1 MPPLLSHLES
11 HQSLV
16 AAHLLSTHTVT
27 LVSSL
32 LTFHT
37 TISTLSES
45 ITSGQLYP
53 TAITHLKESIRAVEE
68 GAEDWIEETE
78 LWKSLVK
85 WQGDEQSRFETT
97 LQNSF
102 ESAFDFKL
110 PASGGNDS
118 VSTLLLKSD
127 ITAAPT
133 GPNLPLTDILRAID
147 ELAQLT
153 GKQSKVEGLLA
164 RIAKQVLRGFV
175 APFLE
180 ANGPIRW
187 DGEGGG
193 GDEKPK
199 LRFTFPD
206 SSEVGVKMVRLEPAG
221 DNSEEQDPINGL
233 STFLSFF
240 TQHSSLF
247 PEPSSRYTSLFT
259 ASLTPSLQSH
269 LITSH
274 LVPSLPSSSSSL
286 SSYMTLLARSTSF
299 ESSFL
304 PSHHF
309 FAFLPPSSSS
319 EESHILSTWSKSLPL
334 HYARALS
341 DRALA
346 RVRNQVKSWDW
357 GSEGGEMVEVEVR
370 EEEEMEGL
378 LRGLELGLN
387 EHDESAN
394 EEENRE
400 KKRRTELETVPKG
413 AKREMT
419 LEEATAPR
427 PPRKPR
433 TPTPPP
439 PPPAPVPIQIEP
451 EVVEVQ
457 RPTTPPTA
465 SLGRKNK
472 MKLGAS
478 KINKDTKLFLPP
490 SSPSPPPMF
499 QGDDLIAPPPPS
511 SSQQLDPPPQDQDR
525 RTPIL
530 SPRPISIPS
539 AASFTHAQNDEEVH
553 DIVERAQRSIAE
565 EGEGIFEPLEEI
577 RQSEEGGKG
586 VEMLFGEGR
595 EGSVEDYERQIK
607 EEEEQNAG
615 GMRLTEEALEKS
627 QEPEMKDEKP
637 FIKKEESVEPV
648 VKEEEEQEP
657 QPVLVEIVEPDSEDI
672 KREIK
677 EEEQESIELEQT
689 PQVGDVGLLR
699 TFNRTILLHTD
710 TVLLLVRTYSST
722 SSSLFGRELRTSTIR
737 TRRIKLRS
745 SSYAGIRG

>member
-1 MPPLLSHLES
+1 
-11 HQSLV
+11 
-16 AAHLLSTHTVT
+16 
-27 LVSSL
+27 
-32 LTFHT
+32 
-37 TISTLSES
+37 
-45 ITSGQLYP
+45 
-53 TAITHLKESIRAVEE
+53 
-68 GAEDWIEETE
+68 
-78 LWKSLVK
+78 
-85 WQGDEQSRFETT
+85 
-97 LQNSF
+97 
-102 ESAFDFKL
+102 
-110 PASGGNDS
+110 
-118 VSTLLLKSD
+118 
-127 ITAAPT
+127 
-133 GPNLPLTDILRAID
+133 
-147 ELAQLT
+147 
-153 GKQSKVEGLLA
+153 
-164 RIAKQVLRGFV
+164 
-175 APFLE
+175 
-180 ANGPIRW
+180 
-187 DGEGGG
+187 
-193 GDEKPK
+193 
-199 LRFTFPD
+199 
-206 SSEVGVKMVRLEPAG
+206 
-221 DNSEEQDPINGL
+221 
-233 STFLSFF
+233 
-240 TQHSSLF
+240 
-247 PEPSSRYTSLFT
+247 
-259 ASLTPSLQSH
+259 
-269 LITSH
+269 
-274 LVPSLPSSSSSL
+274 
-286 SSYMTLLARSTSF
+286 
-299 ESSFL
+299 
-304 PSHHF
+304 
-309 FAFLPPSSSS
+309 
-319 EESHILSTWSKSLPL
+319 
-334 HYARALS
+334 
-341 DRALA
+341 
-346 RVRNQVKSWDW
+346 
-357 GSEGGEMVEVEVR
+357 
-370 EEEEMEGL
+370 
-378 LRGLELGLN
+378 
-387 EHDESAN
+387 
-394 EEENRE
+394 
-400 KKRRTELETVPKG
+400 
-413 AKREMT
+413 
-419 LEEATAPR
+419 
-427 PPRKPR
+427 
-433 TPTPPP
+433 
-439 PPPAPVPIQIEP
+439 
-451 EVVEVQ
+451 
-457 RPTTPPTA
+457 
-465 SLGRKNK
+465 

>member
-1 MPPLLSHLES
+1 MLSHLES

-27 LVSSL
+27 LISSL
-32 LTFHT
+32 LSFHT
-37 TISTLSES
+37 TISTLSSS

-68 GAEDWIEETE
+68 GAEDWIEETD

-85 WQGDEQSRFETT
+85 WQGDEQMRFETT

-102 ESAFDFKL
+102 ESAFDFTL
-110 PASGGNDS
+110 PSNINESA
-118 VSTLLLKSD
+118 STLLLRSD
-127 ITAAPT
+127 NRASPN
-133 GPNLPLTDILRAID
+133 GPILPLIDIMKSLD
-147 ELAQLT
+147 EFAQLT
-153 GKQSKVEGLLA
+153 RRQSKVEGLLA
-164 RIAKQVLRGFV
+164 RIAKQVLRGFI

-180 ANGPIRW
+180 ANGTVRW
-187 DGEGGG
+187 S
-193 GDEKPK
+193 GDDKNKSK
-199 LRFTFPD
+199 LKFTYPESNED
-206 SSEVGVKMVRLEPAG
+206 RVKMVRLETAADEG
-221 DNSEEQDPINGL
+221 EENPIDGL
-233 STFLSFF
+233 SNFLSFL

-247 PEPSSRYTSLFT
+247 TSPTSRYTSLFT

-286 SSYMTLLARSTSF
+286 SSYMTLLSRSTSF
-299 ESSFL
+299 ESTFL
-304 PSHHF
+304 PSHDF

-357 GSEGGEMVEVEVR
+357 GSEGGEMVQVEVR

-378 LRGLELGLN
+378 LRGLELGLD
-387 EHDESAN
+387 EHEESQ
-394 EEENRE
+394 EESNTE
-400 KKRRTELETVPKG
+400 KKKRTELETVPKG

-439 PPPAPVPIQIEP
+439 PPPPR
-451 EVVEVQ
+451 EVEQEVQ
-457 RPTTPPTA
+457 KPTTPPTA

-478 KINKDTKLFLPP
+478 KLKRDQQVFLPP

-499 QGDDLIAPPPPS
+499 QGDDLAAPTPLS
-511 SSQQLDPPPQDQDR
+511 TQLDPPQAQDR
-525 RTPIL
+525 GTTPIL

-553 DIVERAQRSIAE
+553 DIVERAQRTIAE

-577 RQSEEGGKG
+577 RKEDEGGKG

-595 EGSVEDYERQIK
+595 EGSVEEYERYIK
-607 EEEEQNAG
+607 EEEEEEG
-615 GMRLTEEALEKS
+615 RVRLTQEALEKS
-627 QEPEMKDEKP
+627 QEPEEKP
-637 FIKKEESVEPV
+637 FIKQESQEPV
-648 VKEEEEQEP
+648 QVKEEEEQEHK
-657 QPVLVEIVEPDSEDI
+657 PVLVEVIEPDLEQI
-672 KREIK
+672 KKEIK

-689 PQVGDVGLLR
+689 PQIGDVSR
-699 TFNRTILLHTD
+699 N
-710 TVLLLVRTYSST
+710 
-722 SSSLFGRELRTSTIR
+722 
-737 TRRIKLRS
+737 
-745 SSYAGIRG
+745 

>member
-1 MPPLLSHLES
+1 MLSHLES

-27 LVSSL
+27 LISSL
-32 LTFHT
+32 LSFHT
-37 TISTLSES
+37 TISTLSSS

-68 GAEDWIEETE
+68 GAEDWIEETD

-85 WQGDEQSRFETT
+85 WQGDEQMRFETT

-102 ESAFDFKL
+102 ESAFDFSL
-110 PASGGNDS
+110 TSNINESA
-118 VSTLLLKSD
+118 STLLLKSD
-127 ITAAPT
+127 IRASPS
-133 GPNLPLTDILRAID
+133 GPILPLIDIMKALD
-147 ELAQLT
+147 EFAQLT
-153 GKQSKVEGLLA
+153 GRQSKVEGLLA
-164 RIAKQVLRGFV
+164 RIAKQVLRGFI

-180 ANGPIRW
+180 ANGTVRW
-187 DGEGGG
+187 NGE
-193 GDEKPK
+193 DK
-199 LRFTFPD
+199 LKSKLKFTYPESNED
-206 SSEVGVKMVRLEPAG
+206 GVKMVRLEKA
-221 DNSEEQDPINGL
+221 EEGEANPIDGL
-233 STFLSFF
+233 SNFLSFL

-247 PEPSSRYTSLFT
+247 TSPTSRYTSLFT

-286 SSYMTLLARSTSF
+286 SSYMTLLSRSTSF
-299 ESSFL
+299 ESTFL
-304 PSHHF
+304 PSHDF

-346 RVRNQVKSWDW
+346 SVRNQVKSWDW
-357 GSEGGEMVEVEVR
+357 GSEGGEMVQVEVR

-378 LRGLELGLN
+378 LRGLELGLD
-387 EHDESAN
+387 EHEESQ
-394 EEENRE
+394 EESNTE
-400 KKRRTELETVPKG
+400 KKKRTELETVPKG

-427 PPRKPR
+427 PPRKLR
-433 TPTPPP
+433 TPTSPPP
-439 PPPAPVPIQIEP
+439 PPPL
-451 EVVEVQ
+451 EVEQEVQ

-478 KINKDTKLFLPP
+478 KLKRDQQVFLPP

-499 QGDDLIAPPPPS
+499 QGDDLAAPTPLTT
-511 SSQQLDPPPQDQDR
+511 QLDPPQAQDR
-525 RTPIL
+525 GSTPIL

-553 DIVERAQRSIAE
+553 DIVERAQRTIAE

-577 RQSEEGGKG
+577 RKEDEGGKG

-595 EGSVEDYERQIK
+595 EGSVEEYERYIK
-607 EEEEQNAG
+607 EEEEEEG
-615 GMRLTEEALEKS
+615 RVRLTQEALEKS
-627 QEPEMKDEKP
+627 QESEEKP
-637 FIKKEESVEPV
+637 FIKQESQEPV
-648 VKEEEEQEP
+648 QVKEEEEQEHK
-657 QPVLVEIVEPDSEDI
+657 PVLVEVTEPDLEQI
-672 KREIK
+672 KKEIK

-689 PQVGDVGLLR
+689 PQIGDVSRMHFHIPETR
-699 TFNRTILLHTD
+699 TDSRFLACR
-710 TVLLLVRTYSST
+710 
-722 SSSLFGRELRTSTIR
+722 
-737 TRRIKLRS
+737 
-745 SSYAGIRG
+745 